1 MKISIIIS
9 NYNKAKFLKKC
20 LDSCISQNFKSFEII
35 LVDDNSTDASR
46 IILKN
51 IKKIKLL
58 EINKKF

>member
-20 LDSCISQNFKSFEII
+20 LIVVSVNFKSFEII

-46 IILKN
+46 IILKKY
-51 IKKIKLL
+51 KK
-58 EINKKF
+58 N